1 MFFKFLCVILGIF
14 LFTGNAYA
22 QDEGLLLRQSPEVV
36 NTYCGLAEKL
46 NEAQKDETK
55 IFMGF
60 IDQSN
65 VLQVSTGENG
75 FWNITVENASGISC
89 VYFMGQMGTILIE
102 QKPKKDA
109 DLQGIIRREV
119 NGVNIHK

>member
-1 MFFKFLCVILGIF
+1 MFFKFLYVILGIF
-14 LFTGNAYA
+14 LLTGNVYA
-22 QDEGLLLRQSPEVV
+22 QEEGLRLRQSPEVV

>member
-1 MFFKFLCVILGIF
+1 MIFKFLCAILGIF
-14 LFTGNAYA
+14 LLTGSAYA
-22 QDEGLLLRQSPEVV
+22 QEEGLRLRQSPEVV
-36 NTYCGLAEKL
+36 NTYYGLAEKL

-89 VYFMGQMGTILIE
+89 VYFMGQMGTVLIE
-102 QKPKKDA
+102 QNPKKDA
-109 DLQGIIRREV
+109 DLQRIIRREV

>member
-14 LFTGNAYA
+14 LLTGNVYA
-22 QDEGLLLRQSPEVV
+22 QDKSLRLRQAPEVV
-36 NTYCGLAEKL
+36 KTYCAIAEKL

>member
-1 MFFKFLCVILGIF
+1 MFLKIICVILGIF

-22 QDEGLLLRQSPEVV
+22 QEEGLLLRQSPEVV

-89 VYFMGQMGTILIE
+89 VYFMGQMGTVLIE

-119 NGVNIHK
+119 NGSNIHK

>member
-1 MFFKFLCVILGIF
+1 MFFKILCAILGVF
-14 LFTGNAYA
+14 LLTGNAYA
-22 QDEGLLLRQSPEVV
+22 QEESLLLRQTIEVV
-36 NTYCGLAEKL
+36 NTYCGLSEKL
-46 NEAQKDETK
+46 NEAKKDETK

-89 VYFMGQMGTILIE
+89 VYFMGQMGTVLIE

-109 DLQGIIRREV
+109 DLQRIIRREV

>member
-1 MFFKFLCVILGIF
+1 MFFKILCVILGIF
-14 LFTGNAYA
+14 LLTGSAYA
-22 QDEGLLLRQSPEVV
+22 QEEGLILRQSPEVV
-36 NTYCGLAEKL
+36 NTYCTIAEKL

-75 FWNITVENASGISC
+75 FWSITIENASGITC
-89 VYFMGQMGTILIE
+89 VYFMGQMGTVLIE

-109 DLQGIIRREV
+109 DLQRIIRREV

>member
-1 MFFKFLCVILGIF
+1 MFFKILCAILGIF
-14 LFTGNAYA
+14 LLTGSAYA
-22 QDEGLLLRQSPEVV
+22 QEEGLILRQSPEVV

-75 FWNITVENASGISC
+75 FWNITIENASGITC
-89 VYFMGQMGTILIE
+89 VYFMGQMGTVLIE

>member
-1 MFFKFLCVILGIF
+1 MIFKFLCAILGIF
-14 LFTGNAYA
+14 LLTGSAYA
-22 QDEGLLLRQSPEVV
+22 QEEGLRLRQSPEVV
-36 NTYCGLAEKL
+36 NTYCAIAEKL

-60 IDQSN
+60 VDQFN

-89 VYFMGQMGTILIE
+89 VYFMGQMGTVLVE
-102 QKPKKDA
+102 KDLKKSPKKT
-109 DLQGIIRREV
+109 L
-119 NGVNIHK
+119 

>member
-1 MFFKFLCVILGIF
+1 MFLKIICVILGIF
-14 LFTGNAYA
+14 LLTGTAYA
-22 QDEGLLLRQSPEVV
+22 QEEGLLLRQSPEVV

-89 VYFMGQMGTILIE
+89 VYFMGQMGTVLIE

-119 NGVNIHK
+119 NGSNIHK

>member
-1 MFFKFLCVILGIF
+1 MFAKISCAILGIF
-14 LFTGNAYA
+14 LLTGSAYA
-22 QDEGLLLRQSPEVV
+22 QEEGLRLRQSPEVV

-65 VLQVSTGENG
+65 VLQLSTGENG
-75 FWNITVENASGISC
+75 FWSITIENASGITC
-89 VYFMGQMGTILIE
+89 VYFMGQMGTVLIE

-109 DLQGIIRREV
+109 DLQRIIRREV

>member
-1 MFFKFLCVILGIF
+1 MFFKIICAILGVF
-14 LFTGNAYA
+14 LLTGNAYA
-22 QDEGLLLRQSPEVV
+22 QEEGLLLRQTIEVV
-36 NTYCGLAEKL
+36 NTYCGLSEKL
-46 NEAQKDETK
+46 NEAKKDETK

-75 FWNITVENASGISC
+75 FWSVTIENASGISC
-89 VYFMGQMGTILIE
+89 IYFMGQLGTPLIE
-102 QKPKKDA
+102 KDPKKEA
-109 DLQGIIRREV
+109 DLQRNIGRKV

>member
-1 MFFKFLCVILGIF
+1 MFAKISCAILGI
-14 LFTGNAYA
+14 LLLTGSAYA
-22 QDEGLLLRQSPEVV
+22 QEEGLRLRQSPEVV

-89 VYFMGQMGTILIE
+89 VYFMGQMGTISIE

-109 DLQGIIRREV
+109 DLQRIIRREV

>member
-1 MFFKFLCVILGIF
+1 MFLKIICVILGIF
-14 LFTGNAYA
+14 LFTGTAYA
-22 QDEGLLLRQSPEVV
+22 QEEGLLLRQSPEVV

-75 FWNITVENASGISC
+75 FWNITVENASGITC
-89 VYFMGQMGTILIE
+89 VYFMGQMGTVLIE

-119 NGVNIHK
+119 NGSNIHK

>member
-1 MFFKFLCVILGIF
+1 MIFKFLCAILGIF
-14 LFTGNAYA
+14 LLTGSAYA
-22 QDEGLLLRQSPEVV
+22 QEEGLILRQSPEVV

-65 VLQVSTGENG
+65 VLQLSTGENG

-89 VYFMGQMGTILIE
+89 VYFMGQMGTVLIE
-102 QKPKKDA
+102 QKPKKDV

>member
-1 MFFKFLCVILGIF
+1 MIFKFLCAILGVF
-14 LFTGNAYA
+14 LLTGNAYA
-22 QDEGLLLRQSPEVV
+22 QDKSLRLRQAPEVV
-36 NTYCGLAEKL
+36 NTYCAIAEEL

-75 FWNITVENASGISC
+75 FWNITIENASGITC
-89 VYFMGQMGTILIE
+89 VYFMGQMGTVLIE

-109 DLQGIIRREV
+109 DLQRIIRREV

>member
-1 MFFKFLCVILGIF
+1 MFFKIICAILGVF
-14 LFTGNAYA
+14 LLTGNAYA
-22 QDEGLLLRQSPEVV
+22 QDESLLLRQTIEVV
-36 NTYCGLAEKL
+36 NTYCGLSEKL
-46 NEAQKDETK
+46 NEAKKDETK

-75 FWNITVENASGISC
+75 FWSVTIENASGISC
-89 VYFMGQMGTILIE
+89 IYFMGQLGTPLIE
-102 QKPKKDA
+102 KDPKKEA
-109 DLQGIIRREV
+109 DLQRNIGRKV

>member
-1 MFFKFLCVILGIF
+1 MFFKFLYVILGIF
-14 LFTGNAYA
+14 LLTGNVYA
-22 QDEGLLLRQSPEVV
+22 QEEGLRLRQSPEVV

-75 FWNITVENASGISC
+75 FWSITVENASGIAC
-89 VYFMGQMGTILIE
+89 VYFMGQMGTVLIE

-109 DLQGIIRREV
+109 DLQRIIRREV

>member
-1 MFFKFLCVILGIF
+1 MIFKFLCAILGIF
-14 LFTGNAYA
+14 LLTGSAYA
-22 QDEGLLLRQSPEVV
+22 QKEGLLLRQTSEIV
-36 NTYCGLAEKL
+36 NTYCAIAEKL
-46 NEAQKDETK
+46 SEAQKDEKK

-75 FWNITVENASGISC
+75 FWSITVENASGISC
-89 VYFMGQMGTILIE
+89 VYFMGQMGTVLIE

-119 NGVNIHK
+119 NGSNIHK

>member
-1 MFFKFLCVILGIF
+1 MVFKFLCAILGVF
-14 LFTGNAYA
+14 LLTGSAYA
-22 QDEGLLLRQSPEVV
+22 QKEGLLLRQTSEIV
-36 NTYCGLAEKL
+36 NTYCAIAEKL
-46 NEAQKDETK
+46 SEAQKDETK

-75 FWNITVENASGISC
+75 FWSITVENASGIAC

-102 QKPKKDA
+102 QKSKKDA

-119 NGVNIHK
+119 NGSNIHK

>member
-1 MFFKFLCVILGIF
+1 MIFKFLCAILGIF
-14 LFTGNAYA
+14 LLTGSAYA
-22 QDEGLLLRQSPEVV
+22 QEEGLRLRQSPEVV
-36 NTYCGLAEKL
+36 NTYCAIAEKL

-60 IDQSN
+60 IDQFN
-65 VLQVSTGENG
+65 ILQVSTGENG

-102 QKPKKDA
+102 QKPKKDV

>member
-1 MFFKFLCVILGIF
+1 MFFKIICAILGVF
-14 LFTGNAYA
+14 LLTGNAYA
-22 QDEGLLLRQSPEVV
+22 QEEGLLLRQTIEVV
-36 NTYCGLAEKL
+36 NTYCGLSEKL
-46 NEAQKDETK
+46 NEAKKDETK

-75 FWNITVENASGISC
+75 FWSVTVENASGISC
-89 VYFMGQMGTILIE
+89 IYFMGQMGTPLIE
-102 QKPKKDA
+102 KDPKKDA
-109 DLQGIIRREV
+109 DLQRNIGRKV

>member
-1 MFFKFLCVILGIF
+1 MIFKFLCAILGIF
-14 LFTGNAYA
+14 LLTGSAYA
-22 QDEGLLLRQSPEVV
+22 QEEGLRLRQSPEVV
-36 NTYCGLAEKL
+36 NTYCAIAEKL

-55 IFMGF
+55 IFIGF
-60 IDQSN
+60 IDPSN
-65 VLQVSTGENG
+65 VLQVSLGENG
-75 FWNITVENASGISC
+75 FWNVTVENASGITC

-102 QKPKKDA
+102 QKPKKDV

>member
-1 MFFKFLCVILGIF
+1 MIFKFLCAILGIF
-14 LFTGNAYA
+14 LLTGSAYA
-22 QDEGLLLRQSPEVV
+22 QEEGLRLRQSPEVV
-36 NTYCGLAEKL
+36 NTYCAIAEKL

-60 IDQSN
+60 IDQFN

-102 QKPKKDA
+102 QKPKKDV
-109 DLQGIIRREV
+109 DLQAIIRREV

>member
-1 MFFKFLCVILGIF
+1 MFFKILCVILGIF
-14 LFTGNAYA
+14 LLTGSAYA
-22 QDEGLLLRQSPEVV
+22 QEEGLILRQSPEVV
-36 NTYCGLAEKL
+36 NTYCTIAEKL

-65 VLQVSTGENG
+65 VLQLSTGENG
-75 FWNITVENASGISC
+75 FWSITIENASGITC
-89 VYFMGQMGTILIE
+89 VYFMGQMGTVLIE

-109 DLQGIIRREV
+109 DLQRIIRREV